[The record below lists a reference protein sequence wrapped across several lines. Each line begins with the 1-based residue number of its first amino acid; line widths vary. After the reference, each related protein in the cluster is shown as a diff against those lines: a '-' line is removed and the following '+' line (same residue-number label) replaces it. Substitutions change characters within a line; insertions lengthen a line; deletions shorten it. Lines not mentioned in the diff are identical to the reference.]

1 MYLKPVLLFIF
12 VIACIS
18 LTAQEPRMVL
28 PVGHSGSVNL
38 AIFSPDERFVLTGSS
53 DGSAKLW
60 DKITGRLLQTYS
72 ATSGSV
78 VSIDFSPDG
87 SLIAIGYADSAF
99 AVWETIS
106 GKTRYH
112 YNVPNNI
119 TAVQFNKDAT
129 QLMLSG
135 QKGDSIRIID
145 VAQGYETE
153 TIYARGAYQGVYYN
167 RSDTTVFRLIDYKL
181 GVCWKVNDSTSDCA
195 LLSARNWDYISGF
208 AILPN
213 RTGYIT
219 ASHDSTVNIFND
231 TGYVLK
237 RLKLPFSIKSLSL
250 SADGSKV
257 IFVSRSTPYAEIW
270 SLKDTS
276 MIASAGINDPQ
287 YSNKMHAAFAPRGNY
302 VFMGLE
308 NNDDVLLCEMKDSL
322 EVVQQYFI
330 KHRDIEYVVF
340 SRKKVELLF
349 GAEEPMLLS
358 SRENKPL
365 AQYKGFAYNKRALHL
380 ALNDSLA
387 IVESGKTQVE
397 VWDTDHQKLIY
408 TLEHGIKR
416 LGAIAISP
424 STEQMVTVDYRT
436 NEIRQW
442 ETRTGKLLQKISPGI
457 IDADTRQVLPYW
469 GVRNKPPEPAKLID
483 SIIPTIYS
491 YDKVEYHPTKN
502 IVATYSSDMDG
513 VVLWDM
519 NTGKMITNLQ
529 IGTDGVTD
537 VSFSADAKNLAAV
550 GRQGVAVILNLET
563 KKITP
568 LPINNYYTVSRVDID
583 PASYKVVTAG
593 YDSTI
598 RTWSIKTGNIFKET
612 KADAYISDCRFS
624 ASGENI
630 LATSGEYLQVYGAA
644 SLKRFVNWNANNKSI
659 RSIRPLT
666 SKGDWLVRYWNGT
679 PTVYNPDSNTY
690 RHLVEYGNAENVQL
704 TKKNDRVFTLEQ
716 NWVNVFKPSGEYLSS
731 YFSIDS
737 VDHMAVIADNYY
749 FSSPN
754 AAKKV
759 HYVTPDLKV
768 ISFEQLDVKYNRPDM
783 VLQQIGYPDSSLI
796 QSYRRAY
803 EKRIRKLN
811 IDTTMFSGKYNLPVA
826 NIENRSAISYEQQ
839 NGTLQLVIK
848 AKDSTSYLDRL
859 NVWVNDVPV
868 WGANGIRLQNKKR
881 RIFDT
886 TVTIRLSAGENTIE
900 TSVTNNRGAESYRMP
915 LNVQYT
921 PKVKQKEKVHFI
933 GIGIDQFADA
943 SHNLNWSV
951 KDIRDISHKLK
962 SRYKD
967 IIIDTLFNKAVT
979 RQNVLALKKK
989 LQRLS
994 EDDKVIISYSGHGLL
1009 SKDLDYY
1016 LSTYDVNFTR
1026 PEQNGLSY
1034 DELQSLIDGI
1044 KPRKKLVLIDACH
1057 SGEVDKE
1064 EIAKIEANTKKLDS
1078 MGVKTK
1084 STIKITEKKKIG
1096 MTNSFELM
1104 QNLFVNVGRGTGATV
1119 ISAAGGMQY
1128 AQERG
1133 DLKNGV
1139 FTYSI
1144 LEAFNKN
1151 ATLTVSQLR
1160 KIVGERVIQL
1170 TNGLQKPTSR
1180 NETNFSDWAVW

>member
-1 MYLKPVLLFIF
+1 MHPKATFLLLFF
-12 VIACIS
+12 IACIAG
-18 LTAQEPRMVL
+18 TAQEPRMVL
-28 PVGHSGSVNL
+28 PVGHSGYVNK

-87 SLIAIGYADSAF
+87 SLIATGYADSAF

-112 YNVPNNI
+112 YTIPNNI

-129 QLMLSG
+129 RLMLSG
-135 QKGDSIRIID
+135 EKGDSIRIID
-145 VAQGYETE
+145 VAEGSEIE
-153 TIYARGAYQGVYYN
+153 TIHARGAYQGVYYN
-167 RSDTTVFRLIDYKL
+167 RSDTAVYRLIDYKL
-181 GVCWKVNDSTSDCA
+181 GVCWTVNDSTADCT
-195 LLSARNWDYISGF
+195 LLSAGNWDYISGF
-208 AILPN
+208 AMFPN
-213 RTGYIT
+213 RSGFIT
-219 ASHDSTVNIFND
+219 ASHDSTVNIFTPKGD
-231 TGYVLK
+231 ILK
-237 RLKLPFSIKSLSL
+237 KLKLPFSIKSLSL

-257 IFVSRSTPYAEIW
+257 IFVSRGTPYAEIW
-270 SLKDTS
+270 SLKDTTKIS
-276 MIASAGINDPQ
+276 SAGVNDPQ
-287 YSNKMHAAFAPRGNY
+287 YSNKMHAAFAAKGNY
-302 VFMGLE
+302 VFMGFE

-330 KHRDIEYVVF
+330 KHRNIEYVVF
-340 SRKKVELLF
+340 SRKKDEFLF

-358 SRENKPL
+358 SRENKPVV
-365 AQYKGFAYNKRALHL
+365 QYKGFAYNKKALHL
-380 ALNDSLA
+380 VLNDSLA
-387 IVESGKTQVE
+387 IVESDKTQVE

-408 TLEHGIKR
+408 TLEHGIET
-416 LGAIAISP
+416 LDVLAVSP

-436 NEIRQW
+436 NQIKQW
-442 ETRTGKLLQKISPGI
+442 ETRTGKLLQKINPGI
-457 IDADTRQVLPYW
+457 IVADTRQVIPFW
-469 GVRNKPPEPAKLID
+469 GERNKRPEPAKLID

-491 YDKVEYHPTKN
+491 YDKVEYHPIKN
-502 IVATYSSDMDG
+502 IIATYSTDMDG
-513 VVLWDM
+513 VALWDM
-519 NTGKMITNLQ
+519 NTGKLITNLQ
-529 IGTDGVTD
+529 IGADGVMHAT
-537 VSFSADAKNLAAV
+537 FSANGKFLAAV
-550 GRQGVAVILNLET
+550 GRLGSAVLLNLET
-563 KKITP
+563 KQITP
-568 LPINNYYTVSRVDID
+568 LPINNYYTVSRVDIA
-583 PASYKVVTAG
+583 PTSYKVVTAG

-598 RTWSIKTGNIFKET
+598 RTWSIRTGNMFKET

-624 ASGENI
+624 ANGENI
-630 LATSGEYLQVYGAA
+630 LATSGKYLQVYGAA
-644 SLKRFVNWNANNKSI
+644 SLKRFVNWNANDQSI
-659 RSIRPLT
+659 RSIRPI
-666 SKGDWLVRYWNGT
+666 KGTGEWIIQYWKGT
-679 PTVYNPDSNTY
+679 PTVYNLDSNTY
-690 RHLVEYGNAENVQL
+690 RHLIAYGNADNVQL

-737 VDHMAVIADNYY
+737 IDHMAVVPGNYY

-768 ISFEQLDVKYNRPDM
+768 ISFEQLDVKYNRPDV

-826 NIENRSAISYEQQ
+826 NITNRSTIAYEQQ
-839 NGTLQLVIK
+839 SATLQLLIK
-848 AKDSTSYLDRL
+848 ATDSSSYLDRL
-859 NVWVNDVPV
+859 NVWVNDVPL
-868 WGANGIRLQNKKR
+868 WGAEGIRLQKKKR
-881 RIFDT
+881 KSFDT
-886 TVTIRLSAGENTIE
+886 TVTIRLSTGENTIE
-900 TSVTNNRGAESYRMP
+900 TSVTNDKGAESYRMP
-915 LNVQYT
+915 QNVQYT
-921 PKVKQKEKVHFI
+921 PKLKQKEKVHFI

-951 KDIRDISHKLK
+951 KDIRDLSRKLK

-967 IIIDTLFNKAVT
+967 IMIDTLFNKAVT
-979 RQNVLALKKK
+979 RQNILALKKK
-989 LQRLS
+989 LQALN

-1009 SKDLDYY
+1009 SKELDYY
-1016 LSTYDVNFTR
+1016 LSTYNVNFTK

-1064 EIAKIEANTKKLDS
+1064 EIAKIEANTKTLDS

-1160 KIVGERVIQL
+1160 KIVGERVLQL

-1180 NETNFSDWAVW
+1180 NETNFSDWVVW